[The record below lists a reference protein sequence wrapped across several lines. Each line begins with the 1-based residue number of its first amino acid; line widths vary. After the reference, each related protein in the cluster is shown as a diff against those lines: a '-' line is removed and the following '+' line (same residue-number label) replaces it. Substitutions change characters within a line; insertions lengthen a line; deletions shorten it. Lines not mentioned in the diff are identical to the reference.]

1 MRKSRKGGE
10 KAGRYEISS
19 FGRAYRDKKDKKE
32 RAKSGRKEAV
42 PGRAE
47 FLQKEQRGQGK
58 KGDGRETWRAP
69 F

>member
-10 KAGRYEISS
+10 KAGRYEIS
-19 FGRAYRDKKDKKE
+19 FFERASRDKKDKKE
-32 RAKSGRKEAV
+32 REESGWREEV

-58 KGDGRETWRAP
+58 RGGGRET
-69 F
+69 